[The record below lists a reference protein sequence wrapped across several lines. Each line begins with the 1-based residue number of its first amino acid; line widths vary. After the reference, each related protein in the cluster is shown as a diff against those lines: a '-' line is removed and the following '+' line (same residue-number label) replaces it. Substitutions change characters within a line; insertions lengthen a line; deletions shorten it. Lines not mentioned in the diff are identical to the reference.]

1 MAKKKNKD
9 ISFEDLEAL
18 MNDGNFEQMMQEMM
32 NERMK
37 AFKKREVP
45 EVRSIVN
52 SLQSL
57 TKNELEDIK
66 YNLNVD
72 VNTAGQ
78 KHSLHGNLPLPPP

>member
-52 SLQSL
+52 
-57 TKNELEDIK
+57 T
-66 YNLNVD
+66 
-72 VNTAGQ
+72 T
-78 KHSLHGNLPLPPP
+78 

>member
-57 TKNELEDIK
+57 QKLKNFVFMLKCLGIGFII
-66 YNLNVD
+66 LF
-72 VNTAGQ
+72 
-78 KHSLHGNLPLPPP
+78 